1 MIYIGD
7 VFVHTRP
14 NPIYCATELKGE
26 YVHKVI
32 SLGYA
37 AGYINVFFVPKIS
50 GYPHV
55 SS

>member
-1 MIYIGD
+1 MSLFIH
-7 VFVHTRP
+7 VRTLFTV
-14 NPIYCATELKGE
+14 LQSSKGK

-32 SLGYA
+32 NLGYA